1 MTNAELNQL
10 SISELREL
18 NRKVVE
24 MVKLKMQFE
33 GKINADNLEKGMIVK
48 YKGSSDKLQGQ
59 KFVIEKI
66 SKVNAQC
73 KSLRDNRTWN
83 INLAN
88 IEPCKESVENEFF
101 MNEKEPE
108 SGFQISW
115 KL

>member
-1 MTNAELNQL
+1 
-10 SISELREL
+10 
-18 NRKVVE
+18 
-24 MVKLKMQFE
+24 MQFE

-59 KFVIEKI
+59 KFVLEKI

-108 SGFQISW
+108 SGYQREYAKEKKRYKPSE
-115 KL
+115 KV